1 MTPQRTPLPLA
12 IACATLLLGGCAAN
26 TYLDAKRN
34 TAAGGQQERD
44 IQTAKTELATA
55 KSQNLSLSDQKLQR
69 ERELERNNKR
79 IRAMEADLKAQDQA
93 LASALK
99 AKQLSQSRHAELK
112 REMDSIK
119 AEMQSVDM
127 QNKGDAFGAP
137 DPKADAAKEAR
148 LKELERRKKELET
161 ALAALAKN

>member
-1 MTPQRTPLPLA
+1 MNLHLSSLSL
-12 IACATLLLGGCAAN
+12 ACAAVLLGGCAAN

-55 KSQNLSLSDQKLQR
+55 QSQNVSLSDQKLQR

-79 IRAMEADLKAQDQA
+79 IRAMEADLKTQDQA

-99 AKQLSQSRHAELK
+99 ARKLSQTRHAELK